1 MISIFAFSAW
11 TLLVGHQEEYL
22 ACKKLTDDVL
32 ALLSGCPGKDAIKW
46 ASFRLSC
53 SLSINAS
60 GLENAQVQ
68 FLKVS
73 LLV

>member
-11 TLLVGHQEEYL
+11 TLLVGRQKEYL
-22 ACKKLTDDVL
+22 ACKKLSDDML
-32 ALLSGCPGKDAIKW
+32 ALLSSCPGKDAIKW
-46 ASFRLSC
+46 VSFRLSC

-60 GLENAQVQ
+60 GVENTQVQ